1 MQARRLILA
10 LATVLA
16 AFTMVPLA
24 AQAQKPLEFTT
35 WQGEEPGFSD
45 WWKQLVAAFNQA
57 HPETPVR
64 LTSIPF
70 KDYLDQLTIRFASGR
85 PPPLLELPSDS
96 LGAFASQDWLQPLDD
111 RIKGTPIATDWSS
124 LQRDMVWD
132 GKTQGVLLMG
142 YAFMMF
148 YNQQLLD
155 AVGIKALPTSFAEWQ
170 TDVGKITDR
179 AKGIFGLS
187 AVTTE
192 YPTLP
197 LDFIRSIVWVG
208 GSLVRDGHYNLTDP
222 KTVAAIE
229 DYRRVVGGNAPLGD
243 NSTIIRQLFVDG
255 RSGFLIDGPWVW
267 ALLQKAKPEMRPNLK
282 MAKAPFAPPLGGASN
297 SIHMAAGLDRATQDA
312 AWSFIAFLAQPEW
325 QQKYTVLTAS
335 PAARQNAVTPEIA
348 AAHPELVSINEAVVG
363 AQSTTPADQALRS
376 NYNEFSKI
384 IQRTAMQVLST
395 KAPVADILKQAQAQ
409 LEQQVPLHP

>member
-1 MQARRLILA
+1 MRARRLAALFVGAFAILI
-10 LATVLA
+10 A
-16 AFTMVPLA
+16 APPA
-24 AQAQKPLEFTT
+24 HAQKTLELMS

-45 WWKQLVAAFNQA
+45 WWKQVIAAFNQA
-57 HPETPVR
+57 HPQAPVKM
-64 LTSIPF
+64 TSIPF
-70 KDYLDQLTIRFASGR
+70 KDYLDQLTIRFASNR
-85 PPPLLELPSDS
+85 PPPLLELPTDS
-96 LGAFASQDWLQPLDD
+96 LGAFASQGWLQPLDD
-111 RIKGTPIATDWSS
+111 RIKGTAIATDWSS
-124 LQRDMVWD
+124 LQRDLTWD

-155 AVGIKALPTSFAEWQ
+155 AAGITAPPATLREWEA
-170 TDVGKITDR
+170 DVGRITDR
-179 AKGIFGLS
+179 DKGIFGLS

-197 LDFIRSIVWVG
+197 LDFIRMIVWNG
-208 GSLVRDGHYNLTDP
+208 GALVKDGHYNLTDA

-229 DYRRVVGGNAPLGD
+229 DYRRVVAGNAPLGD
-243 NSTIIRQLFVDG
+243 NSTIIRQLFTDG
-255 RSGFLIDGPWVW
+255 KSGFLIDGPWVW
-267 ALLQKAKPEMRPNLK
+267 QLVQKAKPEVRANLR
-282 MAKAPFAPPLGGASN
+282 MAKAPFQPPLGGASN

-335 PAARQNAVTPEIA
+335 PAALKGAVTPEIA
-348 AAHPELVSINEAVVG
+348 KEHPELVAINEAVIG
-363 AQSTTPADQALRS
+363 AQSTTPASQALRS

-395 KAPVADILKQAQAQ
+395 REPVADILKRAQAQ
-409 LEQQVPLHP
+409 LEQQVPLQQ